1 MALAKH
7 PRCALETR
15 TGDAAVGCIPTL
27 IFTLHPV
34 PSFLSWLECS
44 LAAEQCL
51 LTGAAK
57 QAVKQMINTE
67 AQRDF
72 LLFPKER
79 DFLPMISKA

>member
-44 LAAEQCL
+44 LAAETIFAHWGCKAGCETNDKHRSSKGL
-51 LTGAAK
+51 SSLP
-57 QAVKQMINTE
+57 
-67 AQRDF
+67 QRKRFSAYDF
-72 LLFPKER
+72 
-79 DFLPMISKA
+79 